1 MPGSGVISVVDDDAE
16 VLASLGSFFR
26 SAGLTIVPFAT
37 AEALL
42 DWAGLATMD
51 VLITDLHM
59 PGMDGLSLQ
68 SALLARGLTMP
79 VVLMTAFPTDAVRDR
94 ARELGMAAFIV
105 KPPNPDCL
113 LEIAEH
119 LLAHHAD

>member
-1 MPGSGVISVVDDDAE
+1 MSGQNVISVVDDDAE

-42 DWAGLATMD
+42 DWAGLETVD
-51 VLITDLHM
+51 LLITDLHM
-59 PGMDGLSLQ
+59 PGMDGLSLK
-68 SALLARGLTMP
+68 SELLVRGMTVP
-79 VVLMTAFPTDAVRDR
+79 VVLMTAFPTDVVRDR
-94 ARELGMAAFIV
+94 ARELGVAACIV

-113 LEIAEH
+113 LDIVEH
-119 LLAHHAD
+119 LLADRAR